1 MSDDFGLPEQTRV
14 YLHTFGCENQ
24 QDFVDLDETHE
35 KINYSLPTRPTLIR
49 NIGRQP
55 TPNIMKKII
64 KDSVLGKDDGS
75 EEKKEVL
82 KNDISMDKIRSLK
95 KHKMLKN

>member
-1 MSDDFGLPEQTRV
+1 
-14 YLHTFGCENQ
+14 
-24 QDFVDLDETHE
+24 
-35 KINYSLPTRPTLIR
+35 
-49 NIGRQP
+49 
-55 TPNIMKKII
+55 MKKII